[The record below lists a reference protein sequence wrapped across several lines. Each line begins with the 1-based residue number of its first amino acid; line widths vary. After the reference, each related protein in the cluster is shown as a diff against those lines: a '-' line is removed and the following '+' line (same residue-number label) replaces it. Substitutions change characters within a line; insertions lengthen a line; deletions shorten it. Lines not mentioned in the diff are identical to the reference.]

1 VRRHRSRAAAGSGRR
16 STGVG
21 LLAWFGALAFL
32 AATVAGCSS
41 SGGTPSTAAADGPS
55 APGPII
61 PLASSAVV
69 STTTWATLA
78 MGHLDDPLNTFWQ
91 LLALSGGPSWQLAT
105 PPGAATNGGLVATA
119 GSASLLAGI
128 EPSVDLTFSPLAS
141 STDQGSTWSEGL
153 LPSGLAPVPDALA
166 QGAGESIALLRRGGG
181 AVVATA
187 GNLSAWK
194 PVATARSLR
203 GDPALAG
210 CHLGSLT
217 AVDLDALGAT
227 TVGASCARGGQA
239 GVFVAS
245 ATGWLSAGPGI
256 PGVSSGPTEVI
267 RLVQTA
273 AGTSALVSAGSG
285 RATRLFALWSG
296 NGLRSWTVSA
306 GLALGRG
313 RLASTGVT
321 GAGGFVIAVAGPG
334 GRHAAS
340 VISPSTGS
348 WERLAP
354 LPPDTESVT
363 ATPEGGFDALASH
376 QSALVV
382 YGLGNTG
389 WGRIQTLRVDIQ
401 YGSSG

>member
-1 VRRHRSRAAAGSGRR
+1 MRRHQRLAAARSGRR
-16 STGVG
+16 SAPVG
-21 LLAWFGALAFL
+21 LLASFGALALL
-32 AATVAGCSS
+32 ASTVAGCSS
-41 SGGTPSTAAADGPS
+41 SGGTGSGDGP
-55 APGPII
+55 AVLGPPI

-91 LLALSGGPSWQLAT
+91 LLALSGGRSWQLAT
-105 PPGAATNGGLVATA
+105 PPGTATNGGLVTTA
-119 GSASLLAGI
+119 GTTSLLAGF

-141 STDQGSTWSEGL
+141 STDQGSTWSAGL
-153 LPSGLAPVPDALA
+153 LPAGLAPVPDALA
-166 QGAGESIALLRRGGG
+166 QAGGGESIALLRTGGG
-181 AVVATA
+181 TVVSTA
-187 GNLSAWK
+187 GDLSAWK

-245 ATGWLSAGPGI
+245 GTGWLSAGPGI
-256 PGVSSGPTEVI
+256 PGVSGGPTEVI
-267 RLVQTA
+267 RLTQTA
-273 AGTSALVSAGSG
+273 AGTSALVSARSG

-296 NGLRSWTVSA
+296 NGLRSWTVST

-313 RLASTGVT
+313 RLASTGIT

-334 GRHAAS
+334 GTQAAS
-340 VISPSTGS
+340 VVSPSTGG

-354 LPPDTESVT
+354 LPPATESVT
-363 ATPEGGFDALASH
+363 ATPEGGFDALVPN
-376 QSALVV
+376 QSTLVV
-382 YGLGNTG
+382 YGLGGTG
-389 WGRIQTLRVDIQ
+389 WGRVQTLRVDIQ